1 MGFVVIPGSKNVAHI
16 KDNLDILDFTLTDDE
31 MNEIAKLDINK
42 RYYHR
47 TEEQL
52 KSFAAWRPEFER
64 T

>member
-1 MGFVVIPGSKNVAHI
+1 
-16 KDNLDILDFTLTDDE
+16 